1 MAAPGRHEKIISGLP
16 VTIPV
21 TVGHSQENK
30 QENQEKEDSSED
42 TVDDGRGDGDWHR
55 AQSTH
60 YQSLLQIWK
69 SNIFKLR
76 LYKVYKC

>member
-1 MAAPGRHEKIISGLP
+1 MSKFPKLSGSQRHEKIICGRLP

-30 QENQEKEDSSED
+30 QENQEKEDGSED
-42 TVDDGRGDGDWHR
+42 PIHNGRGDGDRHG

-60 YQSLLQIWK
+60 SQSILQ
-69 SNIFKLR
+69 N
-76 LYKVYKC
+76 